1 MRKRHCL
8 RAVSGRGANPESALF
23 AIGKI
28 GAHREIMKK
37 SAYLVRGVGVGLL
50 VSSWVVACATGESL
64 PVDGGTGPDATV
76 PIVVEDAAVGFDSAI
91 RSDGS
96 TDATPTDASTCATPC
111 GLAPQC
117 GCNSSDTC
125 DLDDTGKKACVP
137 SGTGLAGRPCL
148 GTRECARG
156 LVCANGVCR
165 APCETAGAA
174 CVGPREGKCGPYPK
188 SETDGGPTVEYTA
201 CAVTC
206 DYGDEASCGFKQNDL
221 LAAACVYRPSTNA
234 VECLKVRNVQLQ
246 SGLCNADAEC
256 GAGRVCIPQTGFSTC
271 RRLCK
276 VGDPTACGG
285 CGGFATPRVVA
296 GVTYGFCP

>member
-1 MRKRHCL
+1 
-8 RAVSGRGANPESALF
+8 
-23 AIGKI
+23 
-28 GAHREIMKK
+28 MKK
-37 SAYLVRGVGVGLL
+37 SAYFVRGVGVGLL
-50 VSSWVVACATGESL
+50 VSSWVVACATGDIP
-64 PVDGGTGPDATV
+64 PVDRVPVSDATV
-76 PIVVEDAAVGFDSAI
+76 PAVEDAPAAFDSAT

-96 TDATPTDASTCATPC
+96 TDATPPTDGSTCATPC

-117 GCNSSDTC
+117 GCNATDTC
-125 DLDDTGKKACVP
+125 DLDDTGKKACVS

-165 APCETAGAA
+165 APCETSGTD

-206 DYGDEASCGFKQNDL
+206 DYGDEGSCGFKPGDL
-221 LAAACVYRPSTNA
+221 LAAACVYRPTTNA

-246 SGLCNADAEC
+246 SGICTADADC
-256 GAGRVCIPQTGFSTC
+256 GAGRVCVPSAGFSTC

-276 VGDPTACGG
+276 VGDPAACGG
-285 CGGFATPRVVA
+285 CGAFATPRVVA